1 MQGVAKWLLRPE
13 CSAFDLCAFS
23 FRVAYAH
30 NPMVFTKS
38 QLNLLRIAG
47 FRSYA
52 MVYMQRILTQQKE
65 RTIATILYARI
76 STSDQTISHQRTLA
90 EQAGFKIDCVIDDEG
105 VSGVTVPLKERN
117 GGKRLFDKLRAGD
130 TLVVR
135 WVDRLGRNYEDV
147 TTNIREFME
156 MGVTI
161 KTVINKM
168 TFDGATNDPMQKAIR
183 DAMIAFMAAN
193 AQAQAE
199 AQKLAAKAGHEH
211 RKAMGDDA
219 YKGRKPSYTTEQIDQ
234 IVAKVSEGVGV
245 NEIARQVGLS
255 KFAVSRIKSDT
266 AGAYAKA
273 QRWGI

>member
-1 MQGVAKWLLRPE
+1 MQQFW
-13 CSAFDLCAFS
+13 S
-23 FRVAYAH
+23 
-30 NPMVFTKS
+30 
-38 QLNLLRIAG
+38 
-47 FRSYA
+47 
-52 MVYMQRILTQQKE
+52 

-76 STSDQTISHQRTLA
+76 STSDQTISHQKTQV
-90 EQAGFKIDCVIDDEG
+90 EQAGFKLDWVIDDEG
-105 VSGVTVPLKERN
+105 VSGVSVPLQDRP

-130 TLVVR
+130 VLVVR

-147 TTNIREFME
+147 TNNVREFMK

-161 KTVINKM
+161 KTVINNM
-168 TFDGATNDPMQKAIR
+168 TFDGSTNDPMQKAIR

-219 YKGRKPSYTTEQIDQ
+219 YKGRKPSFTTPQIDQ
-234 IVAKVSEGVGV
+234 IVAKVGEGVGV

-266 AGAYAKA
+266 AAAYAKA
-273 QRWGI
+273 ARWGI

>member
-1 MQGVAKWLLRPE
+1 M
-13 CSAFDLCAFS
+13 
-23 FRVAYAH
+23 
-30 NPMVFTKS
+30 
-38 QLNLLRIAG
+38 LRIL
-47 FRSYA
+47 
-52 MVYMQRILTQQKE
+52 VQQNWSDP
-65 RTIATILYARI
+65 IATILYARV
-76 STSDQTISHQRTLA
+76 STSDQTVSHQKTQA
-90 EQAGFKIDCVIDDEG
+90 EQAGFKLDWVIDDEG
-105 VSGVTVPLKERN
+105 VSGVSVPLKDRP
-117 GGKRLFDKLRAGD
+117 GGRRLFDKLREGD
-130 TLVVR
+130 VLVVR

-147 TTNIREFME
+147 TANIREFMH

-161 KTVINKM
+161 KTVINNM
-168 TFDGATNDPMQKAIR
+168 TFDGATDDPMQKAIR

-219 YKGRKPSYTTEQIDQ
+219 YKGRKPSFTTPQIDQ
-234 IVAKVSEGVGV
+234 IVAKVGEGVGV

-273 QRWGI
+273 ARWGI